1 MFNLVEFR
9 DCLER
14 AVSLLRSCEIRF
26 LITGGAAAI
35 AYGDPRTT
43 QDIDLVIEGIA
54 IQERLEL
61 FLTQLRQEKFLYNE
75 QTVRTA
81 VASRRQFQLLDTGS
95 SLKLDLYPRE
105 LVPGAL
111 DRAAQVEIMPGLMLP
126 VASRP
131 DLVLSKLIWISK
143 GSHKSRRDLRQIM
156 LRVSEVETAMI
167 HSFTEQTGLRVLLD
181 EVLTESDEIET

>member
-14 AVSLLRSCEIRF
+14 AVSLLRTCEIRF

-61 FLTQLRQEKFLYNE
+61 FLAQLRQEKFLYNE

-111 DRAAQVEIMPGLMLP
+111 DRAVQVEIMPGLTLP

-156 LRVSEVETAMI
+156 LRVNTAETATI
-167 HSFTEQTGLRVLLD
+167 HFLAEQAGLRVLLD
-181 EVLTESDEIET
+181 ETLSEIDEVET

>member
-1 MFNLVEFR
+1 VFNLVEFR

-14 AVSLLRSCEIRF
+14 AVSLLRTCEIRF

-61 FLTQLRQEKFLYNE
+61 FLAQLRQEKFLYNE

-111 DRAAQVEIMPGLMLP
+111 DRAVQVEIMPGLTLP

-156 LRVSEVETAMI
+156 LRVNTAETATI
-167 HSFTEQTGLRVLLD
+167 HFLAEQAGLRVLLD
-181 EVLTESDEIET
+181 ETLSEIDEVTT

>member
-43 QDIDLVIEGIA
+43 QDIDLVIEATA
-54 IQERLEL
+54 IQERLEQ
-61 FLTQLRQEKFLYNE
+61 FIAQLQREKFLYSE
-75 QTVRTA
+75 PTVRTA
-81 VASRRQFQLLDTGS
+81 VASGRQFQLLDTGS

-111 DRAAQVEIMPGLMLP
+111 DRAVQVEIMPGLTLP

-131 DLVLSKLIWISK
+131 DLVLSKLIWINK

-156 LRVSEVETAMI
+156 LRIDALEA
-167 HSFTEQTGLRVLLD
+167 EQVHQLANQMNLRELLN
-181 EVLTESDEIET
+181 EVLSETEEIDS

>member
-14 AVSLLRSCEIRF
+14 AVSLLRTCEIRF

-61 FLTQLRQEKFLYNE
+61 FLAQLRQEKFLYNE

-111 DRAAQVEIMPGLMLP
+111 DRAVQVEIMPGLTLP

-156 LRVSEVETAMI
+156 LRVNTAETATI
-167 HSFTEQTGLRVLLD
+167 HSLAEQVGLRVLLD
-181 EVLTESDEIET
+181 ETLSEIDEVET

>member
-1 MFNLVEFR
+1 VFNLVEFR

-14 AVSLLRSCEIRF
+14 AVSLLRTCEIRF

-61 FLTQLRQEKFLYNE
+61 FLAQLRQEKFLYNE

-111 DRAAQVEIMPGLMLP
+111 DRAVQVEIMPGLTLP

-156 LRVSEVETAMI
+156 LRVNTAETATI
-167 HSFTEQTGLRVLLD
+167 HSLAEQVGLRVLLD
-181 EVLTESDEIET
+181 ETLSEIDEVET

>member
-14 AVSLLRSCEIRF
+14 VVSLLRSCEIRF

-43 QDIDLVIEGIA
+43 QDIDLVIEATA
-54 IQERLEL
+54 IQERLEQ
-61 FLTQLRQEKFLYNE
+61 FLAQLRQEKFLYNE

-81 VASRRQFQLLDTGS
+81 VASRRQFQLLDTRS
-95 SLKLDLYPRE
+95 SLKLDIYPRE

-111 DRAAQVEIMPGLMLP
+111 DRAVQVEIMPGLTLP

-156 LRVSEVETAMI
+156 LRVSEAETATI
-167 HSFTEQTGLRVLLD
+167 HSVTQQTGLRVLLD
-181 EVLTESDEIET
+181 EVLGESDEIEM